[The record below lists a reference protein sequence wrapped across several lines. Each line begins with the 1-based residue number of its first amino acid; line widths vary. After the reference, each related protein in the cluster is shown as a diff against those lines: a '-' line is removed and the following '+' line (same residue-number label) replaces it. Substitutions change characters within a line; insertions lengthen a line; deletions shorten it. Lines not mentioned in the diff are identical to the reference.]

1 MKEKKLETK
10 VLISSGIG
18 SLLEMYDFSLYAY
31 FAPII
36 GALFFPVNNELVGL
50 IATFGVFSIGYL
62 MRPLGAL
69 IFGHLGDLFGR
80 KKMLII
86 SVLLMGIPTF
96 LTGCL
101 PTYSE
106 IGILAPIFLLLV
118 RILQGLSVGSE
129 FAGATV
135 FIGEHATNKNRG
147 FLCSWVI
154 FGIILG
160 LLLGSSSAAGVSSVL
175 ARETLLSWG
184 WRVLFL
190 LSMVITPIAYY
201 IRKSLPETPV
211 FLEMQ
216 KENLLEKTPL
226 KVLFHHHWHNIINA
240 AGIAWVCA
248 ACVGLIFV
256 YMSSYLTA
264 VLHFRFSESLIMNSL
279 SMFFSLCLIPFMGAL
294 SDRLGRKPL
303 LLFGSFGLLVFAYPL
318 FFLLNHTHSQIEIT
332 LALCSLGFFGSA
344 ILGAFSATIVE
355 IFPSNVRYSG
365 VAISYNVMAGTGPL
379 IASFLIW
386 LTNDPASPSYYLIFS
401 AIVSCIFIIRLK
413 IHHAK

>member
-18 SLLEMYDFSLYAY
+18 SVMEMYDFSLYAY

-36 GALFFPVNNELVGL
+36 ATLFFPVDNPLISL

-69 IFGHLGDLFGR
+69 IFGHLGDIIGR
-80 KKMLII
+80 KRMLII

-101 PTYSE
+101 PNYDE

-118 RILQGLSVGSE
+118 RMLQGLSVGSE

-135 FIGEHATNKNRG
+135 FIGEHATNHTRG

-154 FGIILG
+154 FGIMLG
-160 LLLGSSSAAGVSSVL
+160 LLIGSSSAAWVSSGL
-175 ARETLLSWG
+175 SHEALLSWG

-190 LSMVITPIAYY
+190 LSIVITPIAYY
-201 IRKSLPETPV
+201 IRKSLPETPI
-211 FLEMQ
+211 FLELQ
-216 KENLLEKTPL
+216 RSNLLEKTPL
-226 KVLFHHHWHNIINA
+226 KILFKHHLSSIVNA
-240 AGIAWVCA
+240 AGITWICA

-256 YMSSYLTA
+256 YMSSYLTT
-264 VLHFRFSESLIMNSL
+264 VLHFHFSDALIMNSL
-279 SMFFSLCLIPFMGAL
+279 SMLFVIALIPFMGAL
-294 SDRLGRKPL
+294 SDRYGRKT
-303 LLFGSFGLLVFAYPL
+303 LLFCGTLGLLIFGYPL
-318 FFLLNHTHSQIEIT
+318 FFWLTHTHSQIEIT
-332 LALCSLGFFGSA
+332 LALFCLGFFSSA
-344 ILGAFSATIVE
+344 ILGTFGATIIE
-355 IFPSNVRYSG
+355 MFPSNVRYSG

-379 IASFLIW
+379 IASFLI
-386 LTNDPASPSYYLIFS
+386 LVTNDPASPSYYLL
-401 AIVSCIFIIRLK
+401 ATALVSLFFILRLK
-413 IHHAK
+413 RLA